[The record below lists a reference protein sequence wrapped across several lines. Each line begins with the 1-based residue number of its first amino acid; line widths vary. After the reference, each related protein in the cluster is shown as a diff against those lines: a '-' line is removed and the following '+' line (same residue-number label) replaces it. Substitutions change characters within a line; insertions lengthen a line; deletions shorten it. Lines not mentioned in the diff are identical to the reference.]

1 LYYFVLKGNDSNS
14 NNCLNNRTKKILT
27 VRRNLN
33 DELNASK
40 ISNLYESKQTIMVS
54 SNLSTWLKIYMPIKQ
69 VTHIIFIFF
78 ILGMGWRC

>member
-1 LYYFVLKGNDSNS
+1 M
-14 NNCLNNRTKKILT
+14 
-27 VRRNLN
+27 
-33 DELNASK
+33 ASK